1 MAFYSEEIIDKVR
14 SANDIVDI
22 VSSYVK
28 LQRRGANYV
37 GLCPFH
43 NEKTPSF
50 TVSSSKQM
58 FYCFGCGAGGNVFTF
73 LKLYE
78 SYTFEESLKYLAER
92 AGIALPQSTEDPK
105 EVRERRDEISRL
117 LEVNKKAAEFYYHTL
132 MSDKGRR
139 AMEYLTGRGLSMDT
153 IKHFGLGYSPT
164 ASGTLYKLL
173 KTDGYDDELLSKS
186 GLVTIEEK
194 GARDKFWNRAMFP
207 IMDINNRVIGFGGR
221 VMGDGEPKYLNSPE
235 TRLFDKSHTLYGLNY
250 ARRSRK
256 DFFLLCEGY
265 MDVIT
270 LHQAGYTNA
279 VASLGTSL
287 TEGHASIIRRYVK
300 RVVLTYD
307 SDGAGIK
314 AARRAIPILRDAG
327 ISAKVINMKPYKDP
341 DEFIKALG
349 AQEYDK
355 RISEAENAF
364 IWDLSVLRRD
374 YDMSDP
380 EQKTAFERE
389 VRNRLTHFTDVL
401 ERENYIKACADR
413 FGIDFADLKRSV
425 NSLGSRGYVGDSA
438 QSRSTDR
445 RKKPDDG
452 LTAAQRLI
460 IAYMAQTP
468 EAIPVIR
475 GYLDENEYTE
485 GIYRELAAKLYTM
498 EQGRSPASLIDE
510 YADDPEAQKEA
521 VRAMNS
527 PLEMQTQDLRQAAA
541 DAIIRV
547 KQAALDTTMSNAVS
561 AQDMQDAINRQAQLK
576 ALKVML

>member
-117 LEVNKKAAEFYYHTL
+117 LEVNKKAAEFYYHEL

-139 AMEYLTGRGLSMDT
+139 ALEYLTGRGLSMDT

-327 ISAKVINMKPYKDP
+327 ISARVINMKPYKDP

-425 NSLGSRGYVGDSA
+425 NSLGSRGYVGDGA
-438 QSRSTDR
+438 QSRGTDR

-475 GYLDENEYTE
+475 GYLDEGEYTE
-485 GIYRELAAKLYTM
+485 GIYRELAASLYAM
-498 EQGRSPASLIDE
+498 EPGRSPASLIDE

>member
-50 TVSSSKQM
+50 TVSASKQM

-117 LEVNKKAAEFYYHTL
+117 LEVNKKAAEFYYHEL

-139 AMEYLTGRGLSMDT
+139 ALEYLTGRGLSMDT

-389 VRNRLTHFTDVL
+389 VRNRLTQFTDVL

-425 NSLGSRGYVGDSA
+425 NSLGSRGYVGDGA
-438 QSRSTDR
+438 QSRGTDR

-475 GYLDENEYTE
+475 GYLDESEYTE

-498 EQGRSPASLIDE
+498 EQGRSPASLIDD

-521 VRAMNS
+521 VKAMNS
-527 PLEMQTQDLRQAAA
+527 PLEMQTEDLRQAAA

-547 KQAALDTTMSNAVS
+547 KQAALDATMSKAVS

>member
-380 EQKTAFERE
+380 EQKTGFERE

-425 NSLGSRGYVGDSA
+425 NSLGSRGYVGDGA
-438 QSRSTDR
+438 QSRGTDR

-475 GYLDENEYTE
+475 GYLDESEYTE

>member
-50 TVSSSKQM
+50 TVSASKQM

-117 LEVNKKAAEFYYHTL
+117 LEVNKKAAEFYYHEL

-139 AMEYLTGRGLSMDT
+139 ALEYLTGRGLSMDT

-389 VRNRLTHFTDVL
+389 VRNRLTQFTDVL

-425 NSLGSRGYVGDSA
+425 NSLGSRGYVGDGA
-438 QSRSTDR
+438 QSRGTDR

-475 GYLDENEYTE
+475 GYLDESEYTE
-485 GIYRELAAKLYTM
+485 GIYRELAASLYAM
-498 EQGRSPASLIDE
+498 EPGRSPASLIDD

-521 VRAMNS
+521 VKAMNS
-527 PLEMQTQDLRQAAA
+527 PLEMQTEDLRQAAA

-547 KQAALDTTMSNAVS
+547 KQAALDATMSKAVS